1 MAVSKANS
9 RKDSDKNRRNRS
21 SKEMTPKPAK
31 KVQLAGEPPVE
42 PEDAMQEKSEIP
54 KFDLAEQI
62 MAEQRKITAVRRK
75 GPGKLTKPPK
85 KLHPAES
92 IAHNF
97 EPHPILSRQG
107 QIIADIVAKDIEK
120 LCKGKAS
127 DLWK

>member
-1 MAVSKANS
+1 MAVSKVNS
-9 RKDSDKNRRNRS
+9 RRNSDKNRRNRS

-31 KVQLAGEPPVE
+31 NEQLVGEPPAGCE
-42 PEDAMQEKSEIP
+42 NEMQEKSEIP

-62 MAEQRKITAVRRK
+62 MAEQRKITAIRRK

-97 EPHPILSRQG
+97 EPHPILSGQG
-107 QIIADIVAKDIEK
+107 QIIADIVARDIEK
-120 LCKGKAS
+120 FCRGKA
-127 DLWK
+127 